1 MITDLSW
8 QNTLKG
14 AVQFANVICDN
25 IVNEGGS
32 KIVIE
37 YINSG
42 WTIDDRKEGI
52 RIENIHKISSLL
64 MFIII

>member
-1 MITDLSW
+1 M
-8 QNTLKG
+8 
-14 AVQFANVICDN
+14 QFANVICDS
-25 IVNEGGS
+25 IVNEGSS

-64 MFIII
+64 CLS